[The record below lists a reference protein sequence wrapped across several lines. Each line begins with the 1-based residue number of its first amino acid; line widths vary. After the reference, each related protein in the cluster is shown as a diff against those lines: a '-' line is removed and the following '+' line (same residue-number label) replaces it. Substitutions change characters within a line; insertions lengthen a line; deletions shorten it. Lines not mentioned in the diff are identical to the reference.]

1 MLRNV
6 FVLRWLRASVV
17 GPETIVKLD
26 LCGLAIYRGGD
37 FMRLN
42 RGVKYGLFLAC
53 LPLFNVGCASLSP
66 KLNALPSIARHHAE
80 SQYQT
85 ARTAEQRGQLEK
97 ARDMYAALQ
106 RQSPNTPEYAHRM
119 GVVCTQL
126 QDHVTAG
133 KYFEHARS
141 LSPTNPSIL
150 ADMGYSAYLQKDYP
164 RSETFLKES
173 VRLAPREP
181 RAINNLAMAVG
192 FQGRYDESLAIFRQ
206 VNPETQAILNVA
218 YIQTQRGEVESAVAS
233 YQQVL
238 SREPG
243 NKVASNALQQLSP
256 SRAQSAT
263 VASTGAIRTEGKG
276 GVTAQ
281 QAWELESKPNPVS
294 QDSVSLPSPVI
305 ASVEELPSPTDIPNS
320 PVITPGDFNWGPTA
334 TTPKTAADLP
344 TGNVKFELPVR
355 SEPPAEIEFESPG
368 ESVAEKAVET
378 PSVPPAPASVPEL
391 PGSPEVK
398 NELVDVFEGGENA
411 AEPTMPDAQ
420 ELTGLDWA
428 KEGLAKQRADTES
441 GTKSPGD
448 VLQGFCPVAL
458 RDERRLAKAL
468 DQYSTEYQ
476 AETYRFSSAEARERF
491 LEHPEWYIPA
501 AGGLDIIE
509 VRRGHNV
516 TLGSLDH
523 AVWFRHK
530 LHMFSSAENLE
541 AFRAAPRDFVGK

>member
-1 MLRNV
+1 
-6 FVLRWLRASVV
+6 
-17 GPETIVKLD
+17 
-26 LCGLAIYRGGD
+26 
-37 FMRLN
+37 MRFN
-42 RGVKYGLFLAC
+42 RGAKYGLLLAC

-66 KLNALPSIARHHAE
+66 KLNALPSIARNRAE

-97 ARDMYAALQ
+97 ARDLYAALQ

-126 QDHVTAG
+126 QDHATAG
-133 KYFEHARS
+133 KYFEHARA
-141 LSPTNPSIL
+141 LSPTNPAIL

-164 RSETFLKES
+164 RSESLLKES

-192 FQGRYDESLAIFRQ
+192 FQGRYEESLAIFRR
-206 VNPETQAILNVA
+206 VNPETQSILNVA
-218 YIQTQRGEVESAVAS
+218 YIQAQRGEVESAVAS

-238 SREPG
+238 AREPG
-243 NKVASNALQQLSP
+243 NKVAANALQQLSP
-256 SRAQSAT
+256 SMAQPAT
-263 VASTGAIRTEGKG
+263 VASTSAVRTEAKG
-276 GVTAQ
+276 VVTAQ
-281 QAWELESKPNPVS
+281 QAWEVESKSNPVPP
-294 QDSVSLPSPVI
+294 DSINLPTPTI
-305 ASVEELPSPTDIPNS
+305 ASLDELPSPSADPNS
-320 PVITPGDFNWGPTA
+320 PVITPGDFNWGPAATTSKTTA
-334 TTPKTAADLP
+334 TPA
-344 TGNVKFELPVR
+344 TGKLEFELPVR
-355 SEPPAEIEFESPG
+355 GEPPAEIEIDVSS
-368 ESVAEKAVET
+368 ESVAVTPTETTPTPAAVA
-378 PSVPPAPASVPEL
+378 PAPVAPPA
-391 PGSPEVK
+391 SPEVK

-411 AEPTMPDAQ
+411 AEPTMPVNQ

-428 KEGLAKQRADTES
+428 KDGLAKQRAEMES
-441 GTKSPGD
+441 GAKSPGD

-458 RDERRLAKAL
+458 RDERRLAKAM

-516 TLGSLDH
+516 TQGSLDH

-541 AFRAAPRDFVGK
+541 AFRAAPRDFVAK